1 MLPPSLVL
9 MCVRQGID
17 KVIQTG
23 ASNVVPQS
31 QTSVEGNG
39 TQSERMYRA
48 GTRTAHFRASVLFA
62 DTGPKL
68 DL

>member
-1 MLPPSLVL
+1 MLPPSSVL

-31 QTSVEGNG
+31 QGSVEGNG
-39 TQSERMYRA
+39 TQSDTMKRA
-48 GTRTAHFRASVLFA
+48 GTKTPHSGASVFFEVA
-62 DTGPKL
+62 WPKL